1 MRNREESP
9 KSNRNKLPATTGICR
24 NIRNNISG
32 NVNGNNSLNNISSNN
47 SKKNKTDKNSKN
59 SKSNN
64 NISHNHN
71 QTPYWGNL
79 TWLWQQPVRC
89 KQRNIEHNH
98 RNVKNPA
105 FPNIICLASE
115 VRHMGSH
122 QYTDVKAPTHH
133 ESITESQQSRATRAF
148 RKWQQTNKRRSIIN
162 IIVEAVKFQNL
173 AARCIHRC

>member
-98 RNVKNPA
+98 RNVKKSVLPEHHMLSFRGA
-105 FPNIICLASE
+105 SYGKSSIYWRQSPNSPRVHNWI
-115 VRHMGSH
+115 
-122 QYTDVKAPTHH
+122 PT
-133 ESITESQQSRATRAF
+133 EQSNKSIPQMTA
-148 RKWQQTNKRRSIIN
+148 N
-162 IIVEAVKFQNL
+162 
-173 AARCIHRC
+173 